1 MADNSTVE
9 HPADLGGSMGATAGA
24 LAPAVELTGITK
36 AFPGVVANKDITLSL
51 HKGEVHC
58 LLGENGAG
66 KSTLMN
72 ILSGMYQPDEGTI
85 KVGGKTVVVDTPKTA
100 IELGIGMVYQHS
112 TMIPVF
118 TVLENLMLGA
128 TEKVRLDRKAAET
141 ALTDLAGKLGV
152 EIQPGAVTGKLAL
165 GQQQQVEIIKALWS
179 GSSVLIL
186 DEPTSML
193 TPQGIA
199 DLERVLMQLKQH
211 GLAMVFITHKLHEAI
226 EIGDRISVLKQG
238 RVVGRLEPEDLRGK
252 SPDDLQ
258 ATIVGMM
265 FGEEARSL
273 SEVAEVKQLSRLQ
286 REKRDLPPTVVME
299 LNDVSVK
306 AGRGEVDVHGVSLQV
321 RQGEIMGIAGV
332 DGNGQRELAEAIA
345 GQRRLNHGDIV
356 VTGHSVGKSSVAE
369 RHKLGLRFVT
379 DDRLGEGMVGSLPVS
394 LNLFLKRIGER
405 PFWKG
410 GRIQDGLI
418 CQSAEDLVRD
428 FDIRTPTVET
438 HCGALS
444 GGNIQKMVLARELS
458 FEPKVVVYN
467 KPTYG
472 LDVKTTRDIR
482 ERIRELSEKEGVS
495 AVLISTDLE
504 ELLDLCDR
512 IGVMFR
518 GRLTGVVENHGPGV
532 ETQVGKLMLGGKGDS
547 G

>member
-1 MADNSTVE
+1 MTTNNTVNSS
-9 HPADLGGSMGATAGA
+9 PAVGESVDATAGA
-24 LAPAVELTGITK
+24 SAPAVEVLRITK
-36 AFPGVVANKDITLSL
+36 AFPGVVANKDISLSL
-51 HKGEVHC
+51 YKGEVHC

-85 KVGGKTVVVDTPKTA
+85 KVGGRTVVIDTPKAA
-100 IELGIGMVYQHS
+100 IDLGIGMVYQHS

-128 TEKVRLDRKAAET
+128 TERVRLDRKAAET
-141 ALTDLAGKLGV
+141 ALADLSGKLAV
-152 EIQPGAVTGKLAL
+152 EIEPGAVTGKLAL

-199 DLERVLMQLKQH
+199 DLQEVLVQLKQH
-211 GLAMVFITHKLHEAI
+211 GLAIVFITHKLYEAI
-226 EIGDRISVLKQG
+226 EIGDRVSVLKQG
-238 RVVGRLEPEDLRGK
+238 CVVGRLEPEDLHSK
-252 SPDDLQ
+252 SADELQ

-273 SEVAEVKQLSRLQ
+273 SEVAEIKQMSRLQ
-286 REKRDLPPTVVME
+286 REKRDLSSTLVLEV
-299 LNDVSVK
+299 NNVSVK
-306 AGRGEVDVHGVSLQV
+306 AGRGEVDVHEVSLQV
-321 RQGEIMGIAGV
+321 RRGEIMGIAGV
-332 DGNGQRELAEAIA
+332 DGNGQRELAEALA
-345 GQRRLNHGDIV
+345 GQRKLSRGDIV
-356 VTGHSVGKSSVAE
+356 LTGHQVGRASVAE
-369 RHKLGLRFVT
+369 RQKLGLRFVT
-379 DDRLGEGMVGSLPVS
+379 DDRLGEGMVATLPVS

-410 GRIQDGLI
+410 GRIQEEMI
-418 CQSAEDLVRD
+418 CDSAESLVRA

-472 LDVKTTRDIR
+472 LDVKTTRTIR
-482 ERIRELSEKEGVS
+482 DRIRELSDKKGVS

-518 GRLTGVVENHGPGV
+518 GRLTGVVENHGAGV
-532 ETQVGKLMLGGKGDS
+532 EAQVGKLMLGGKGDS
-547 G
+547 M

>member
-9 HPADLGGSMGATAGA
+9 RPADLGGSLGATAGA

-199 DLERVLMQLKQH
+199 DL
-211 GLAMVFITHKLHEAI
+211 AT
-226 EIGDRISVLKQG
+226 
-238 RVVGRLEPEDLRGK
+238 
-252 SPDDLQ
+252 SPDATQ
-258 ATIVGMM
+258 A
-265 FGEEARSL
+265 ARACDG
-273 SEVAEVKQLSRLQ
+273 VHHAQ
-286 REKRDLPPTVVME
+286 
-299 LNDVSVK
+299 
-306 AGRGEVDVHGVSLQV
+306 AARGH
-321 RQGEIMGIAGV
+321 
-332 DGNGQRELAEAIA
+332 
-345 GQRRLNHGDIV
+345 
-356 VTGHSVGKSSVAE
+356 
-369 RHKLGLRFVT
+369 
-379 DDRLGEGMVGSLPVS
+379 
-394 LNLFLKRIGER
+394 
-405 PFWKG
+405 
-410 GRIQDGLI
+410 
-418 CQSAEDLVRD
+418 
-428 FDIRTPTVET
+428 
-438 HCGALS
+438 
-444 GGNIQKMVLARELS
+444 
-458 FEPKVVVYN
+458 
-467 KPTYG
+467 
-472 LDVKTTRDIR
+472 
-482 ERIRELSEKEGVS
+482 
-495 AVLISTDLE
+495 
-504 ELLDLCDR
+504 
-512 IGVMFR
+512 
-518 GRLTGVVENHGPGV
+518 
-532 ETQVGKLMLGGKGDS
+532 
-547 G
+547 